1 MGRGVVGKLSE
12 VILKQNRKI
21 IRSNI
26 GRKEVKLMG
35 DIINFGR
42 KTEENLRVKRI
53 KVQVSQK
60 EYDRIQA
67 LMKSE
72 GYNNM
77 SEYIRD
83 KAIREPYQRLM
94 KNNNNEEVKF
104 L

>member
-1 MGRGVVGKLSE
+1 
-12 VILKQNRKI
+12 
-21 IRSNI
+21 
-26 GRKEVKLMG
+26 MG

>member
-1 MGRGVVGKLSE
+1 
-12 VILKQNRKI
+12 
-21 IRSNI
+21 
-26 GRKEVKLMG
+26 MG

-83 KAIREPYQRLM
+83 KAIREPYKRLM
-94 KNNNNEEVKF
+94 NNNEEVKF
-104 L
+104 LWVIQM